1 MIGSRPYLTQSK
13 GANLCEFAAVSGA
26 SFLLIAR
33 ENSQISP
40 GHHGQ
45 RSARGIRTLRLK
57 ICPCG
62 PESQAAQPNLPI
74 AGKPLHNR
82 PA

>member
-13 GANLCEFAAVSGA
+13 RALLFEFVAASGA
-26 SFLLIAR
+26 SFLLVSR
-33 ENSQISP
+33 ENRQLSQ
-40 GHHGQ
+40 GHYGQ